1 MERNFGVKVE
11 TRQTVKLRSNFNRKR
26 RFLSRFYKTD
36 WVKVPT
42 RTELVLYIILLFV
55 GLVILSSYSDLTEI
69 FRVLIVC
76 SILTLLYRITCYFK
90 NKNGWLHMRLPF
102 LASPP
107 YNVCWLWVLAGD
119 RFVLFIIFCTFIS
132 SSSGQAEQRIPL
144 LHKALNLACNKDES
158 IFIKIQVESSFLVS
172 ISFHCIILCTG
183 TKQLLLRQWH

>member
-90 NKNGWLHMRLPF
+90 NKNGWLHMRLAF
-102 LASPP
+102 R
-107 YNVCWLWVLAGD
+107 VLSRCDISNPTAHNHCPIYKLKCIVYAIARCFRQSGTEAD
-119 RFVLFIIFCTFIS
+119 DFFRAISRTCFCS
-132 SSSGQAEQRIPL
+132 LEL
-144 LHKALNLACNKDES
+144 LQNTYCNPVKAK
-158 IFIKIQVESSFLVS
+158 V
-172 ISFHCIILCTG
+172 
-183 TKQLLLRQWH
+183 